1 MNSSNFSYQYN
12 FSTALV
18 IASPGKSLFAQW
30 TASLQLLYYPLLQY
44 FLPVLLAVGTFN
56 NIICIVVFIFD
67 KEFYNKTS
75 KTTRIYYLF
84 IAIFDLIA
92 IYAIPFPWFIGDG
105 LYGLTNG
112 AFSLYVYYIIVI
124 FCYSTTI

>member
-1 MNSSNFSYQYN
+1 MNSSNFSNQYN
-12 FSTALV
+12 FSTISV
-18 IASPGKSLFAQW
+18 IVSPGKSLIAQV
-30 TASLQLLYYPLLQY
+30 TADLQLLYFPLLQY
-44 FLPVLLAVGTFN
+44 FLPVLLIVGTFN
-56 NIICIVVFIFD
+56 NIICIVVFIFN

-112 AFSLYVYYIIVI
+112 AFSLYAYSINII
-124 FCYSTTI
+124 F